1 MTIRI
6 APALAVLAFALTQP
20 LAADESGI
28 RAEIVE
34 ESDGTRTL
42 VHEAVIDAPIDTV
55 WATLSTA
62 EGWKNWGPK
71 FAEFDFRTGG
81 SIETGYHDNAK
92 PGDAQNIRHRILAI
106 VPERL
111 IALKVEQVPEG
122 GPVDLAVFEPTW
134 GVYELSAVDEQRTRL
149 RISGYGYGP
158 DDASSR
164 MLEFFKTGNVYSIEL
179 LRRNL
184 AASNEGAMAE

>member
-1 MTIRI
+1 MTR
-6 APALAVLAFALTQP
+6 AFSAVLAGLALALSQP
-20 LAADESGI
+20 LAADNSNI
-28 RAEIVE
+28 SAQIVE

-42 VHEAVIDAPIDTV
+42 VHEAVIDAPLGAV
-55 WATLSTA
+55 WSTLSTE

-71 FAEFDFRTGG
+71 FAKFDFRTGG
-81 SIETGYHDNAK
+81 SIETGYHDGAK

-122 GPVDLAVFEPTW
+122 GPVDLAMFEPTW
-134 GVYELSAVDEQRTRL
+134 GVYELSALDEKRTRL

-164 MLEFFKTGNVYSIEL
+164 MLEFFKSGNVYSIEL

-184 AASNEGAMAE
+184 AASNKGSMAE

>member
-6 APALAVLAFALTQP
+6 APAIAVLAFALTQP
-20 LAADESGI
+20 LAADENKI
-28 RAEIVE
+28 KAEIVE

-42 VHEAVIDAPIDTV
+42 IHEAVIDAPLAVV

-62 EGWKNWGPK
+62 EGWKRWGPK

-81 SIETGYHDNAK
+81 SIETGYQDNAK
-92 PGDAQNIRHRILAI
+92 PGDPQNIRHRILAI

-111 IALKVEQVPEG
+111 LALRVEQVPEG
-122 GPVDLAVFEPTW
+122 GPVDAAVLEKAW

-149 RISGYGYGP
+149 RISGHGYGADP
-158 DDASSR
+158 ASVR

-184 AASNEGAMAE
+184 AASSEGAMAE